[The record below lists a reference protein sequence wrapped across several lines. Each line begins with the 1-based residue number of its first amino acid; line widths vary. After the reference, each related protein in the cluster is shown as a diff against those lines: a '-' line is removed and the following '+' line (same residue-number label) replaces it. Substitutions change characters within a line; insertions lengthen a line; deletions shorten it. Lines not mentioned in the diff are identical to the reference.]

1 MACRDLTRAARA
13 ADEIRQTTGN
23 SNIVVRHLDLASM
36 YSVRELA
43 KEFTASEDRLDILI
57 NNAGEHQQ
65 PLEQP
70 CLDGKL
76 ALWLQQPL
84 EQPCLGPDSQNI
96 SEGKVL
102 I

>member
-1 MACRDLTRAARA
+1 
-13 ADEIRQTTGN
+13 
-23 SNIVVRHLDLASM
+23 M

-43 KEFTASEDRLDILI
+43 KEFIASEDRLDILI

-70 CLDGKL
+70 CL
-76 ALWLQQPL
+76 
-84 EQPCLGPDSQNI
+84 GPDLQNV